1 MGSMKRIGRAAARML
16 CAGLLCAALA
26 GGRAVAAGD
35 YHYTYDQ
42 EGRPVAAPA
51 AVEPYRTLTGDTAGT
66 SAFSGLRDLF
76 LAADGQLYLADG
88 GNNRIV
94 VLDREGRLVREITG
108 FEREGKTETFAEPA
122 GIFVTAAGELFIADS
137 KNARVVRLDREGRLA
152 GLIEAPRSEV
162 LPDNFY
168 FKPSKI
174 AVDGAGRIFVVSEGF
189 NMGLLEFDPNGA
201 FVQSMGAPRVAVNPI
216 DLLWRS
222 IATKEQRQRMVSY
235 VPTEY
240 NSVLADEEG
249 FLFVTTSA
257 YEYWQYLDGKIQPI
271 RRLNAKGEDVLVR
284 YGEPVGDL
292 DFPTDGTYK
301 GPSAIVDIAATG
313 YGGFAAL
320 DQKRGRVF
328 AYNAESELL
337 YEFGGPG
344 DYDGGLSSPCALAYR
359 DGVYYIADSK
369 KNSVYLFRL
378 TAYGQLFADLA
389 SAQHTVDFE
398 AEEALWN
405 RIVKENVNCA
415 LATRGLGNAAYR
427 TQDMEQAMAFYRLA
441 EDREGYSKAY
451 AFVRRAWIENN
462 APLLLGIVL
471 AAVAAVIAAFRL
483 KKRVLAGRPR
493 DSYLATLAY
502 ADHVL
507 FHPLDGFWDLKRERR
522 GSLPAALTILGGVC
536 VTMILSALFTGFI
549 FNPNDLHTYNLLS
562 EVVKVAVLFL
572 VWCVSLWCVTSLME
586 GEGRF
591 RDIAVATCYALTPYI
606 PLNLAGIVLS
616 NVMLENEGDFYRV
629 LVSLSFVWMAA
640 LLLCSVRQTHN
651 YSMPKT
657 LAVVLITF
665 IVILLIAF
673 VAMLLL
679 ALTQQMAAFVRDLYD
694 EITLR
699 L

>member
-1 MGSMKRIGRAAARML
+1 MKGIRAAARWL
-16 CAGLLCAALA
+16 CTGLVCTCL
-26 GGRAVAAGD
+26 AAGSQAAASGD
-35 YHYTYDQ
+35 YTYTYDPDD
-42 EGRPVAAPA
+42 RPVAAPA
-51 AVEPYRTLTGDTAGT
+51 AVEPYRTLTGDAAGT
-66 SAFSGLRDLF
+66 TAFSGLKDLF
-76 LAADGQLYLADG
+76 LAADGSLYLVDG

-94 VLDREGRLVREITG
+94 VLDGAGRMTREIRG
-108 FEREGKTETFAEPA
+108 FEREGKNETFNQPA
-122 GIFVTAAGELFIADS
+122 GIFVTGAGELLIADS
-137 KNARVVRLDREGRLA
+137 QNARVVRLDPQGRLL

-201 FVQSMGAPRVAVNPI
+201 FVQSMGAPKVAVNAI

-240 NSVLADEEG
+240 NNVLVDGEG

-257 YEYWQYLDGKIQPI
+257 YEYWQYLDGKIQPV

-301 GPSAIVDIAATG
+301 GPSAIVDIAGTG
-313 YGGFAAL
+313 YGGFAVL

-337 YEFGGPG
+337 YAFGGPG

-359 DGVYYIADSK
+359 DGTYYIADSK

-378 TAYGQLFADLA
+378 TEYGQLFADLA
-389 SAQHTVDFE
+389 TAQHTIDFP

-405 RIVKENVNCA
+405 RILKENVNCS

-427 TQDMEQAMAFYRLA
+427 TQDMERAMAFYRQA

-451 AFVRRAWIENN
+451 AFVRRAWIEHN
-462 APLLLGIVL
+462 PLPLLGIVL
-471 AAVAAVIAAFRL
+471 AAAAVLVAAFRL
-483 KKRVLAGRPR
+483 KKRALAGRPR
-493 DSYLATLAY
+493 DSYFATLTY
-502 ADHVL
+502 ADHIL
-507 FHPLDGFWDLKRERR
+507 FHPLDGFWDLKREKR
-522 GSLPAALTILGGVC
+522 GSLRAALTILGGVC

-549 FNPNDLHTYNLLS
+549 FNLHDLRTYNLFT
-562 EVVKVAVLFL
+562 EVVKVAVLFT

-586 GEGRF
+586 GEGSF
-591 RDIAVATCYALTPYI
+591 RDIVVATCYALTPYI
-606 PLNLAGIVLS
+606 PLNLVGILLS

-629 LVSLSFVWMAA
+629 LVSLALVWMAA

-657 LAVVLITF
+657 LLVVLITVV
-665 IVILLIAF
+665 VILLIAF

-699 L
+699 I